1 MLRQINPL
9 DDSLTPDVAMALV
22 RLLGKYKQYKQQH
35 RYLEAQ
41 GVGTAAILVWRT
53 IKKEPMN
60 QTGFGGLEA

>member
-22 RLLGKYKQYKQQH
+22 RLLGKYKQQH